1 MSTNKPD
8 IVVLGT
14 IVFDLFVKG
23 VSSFPMKGRAIQI
36 EKFPYSIGGCG
47 ANSAIVL
54 SQLGAKVSLIGS
66 IGQDHFGDYVK
77 EKLVESNLSLELISI
92 REKLSTSISILFI
105 GKSGERSY
113 LHGSGAN
120 EKINLTDKAL
130 FQISSAK
137 IFHIGGAMLIP
148 GFDGKPMAKVLKFAK
163 KNKTLT
169 SVDLGWDTSNN
180 WMKKL
185 EPSLAF
191 IDILMMNE
199 AELKALTRKRKIE
212 SSVNY
217 LHDKGPKVIVIKLGV
232 KGAFISKDI
241 LKVHVPAIKTKV
253 VDTTAAGD
261 SFAAGFLF
269 SLVNGGNLIDSVKLG
284 NTLGALTVQKFGSLT
299 DTIDLKSVMK
309 FAKRHY
315 DFNSLS

>member
-23 VSSFPMKGRAIQI
+23 VSSFPKKGRAIPI

-54 SQLGAKVSLIGS
+54 SKLGAKVSLIGS
-66 IGQDHFGDYVK
+66 IGKDHFGNFVK
-77 EKLVESNLSLELISI
+77 EKLVGSNLSLELIYTK
-92 REKLSTSISILFI
+92 EKLPTSISILFI
-105 GKSGERSY
+105 SKNGERSY

-148 GFDGKPMAKVLKFAK
+148 GFDGKPMARSLKFAK
-163 KNKTLT
+163 RNGTLT
-169 SVDLGWDTSNN
+169 SVDLGWDTSNS

-185 EPSLAF
+185 EPSLPF

-199 AELKALTRKRKIE
+199 AELKALAKKRKLE
-212 SSVNY
+212 SAVNY
-217 LHDKGPKVIVIKLGV
+217 LHDKGPKVIVIKLGE

-241 LKVHVPAIKTKV
+241 LKSAR
-253 VDTTAAGD
+253 
-261 SFAAGFLF
+261 S
-269 SLVNGGNLIDSVKLG
+269 GNKDQG
-284 NTLGALTVQKFGSLT
+284 C
-299 DTIDLKSVMK
+299 
-309 FAKRHY
+309 
-315 DFNSLS
+315 

>member
-23 VSSFPMKGRAIQI
+23 VSSFPKKGRAIPI

-66 IGQDHFGDYVK
+66 IGKDHFGDYVK
-77 EKLVESNLSLELISI
+77 EKLVESNLSLELISTK
-92 REKLSTSISILFI
+92 EKLPTSISILFI
-105 GKSGERSY
+105 SENGERSY
-113 LHGSGAN
+113 LHNSGTN

-130 FQISSAK
+130 SHISSAK

-148 GFDGKPMAKVLKFAK
+148 GFDGKPMTKSLKHAK
-163 KNKTLT
+163 KNGTLT
-169 SVDLGWDTSNN
+169 SVDLGWDTSNS

-185 EPSLAF
+185 KPSLPF

-199 AELKALTRKRKIE
+199 AELKALTKKRKLE
-212 SSVNY
+212 SAVNY
-217 LHDKGPKVIVIKLGV
+217 LHDKGPKVIVIKLGE
-232 KGAFISKDI
+232 KGAFISKDV
-241 LKVHVPAIKTKV
+241 LKVHIPGIEVKT
-253 VDTTAAGD
+253 VDSTAAGD

-299 DTIDLKSVMK
+299 DKIDWKSVMK

-315 DFNSLS
+315 DFNNFS